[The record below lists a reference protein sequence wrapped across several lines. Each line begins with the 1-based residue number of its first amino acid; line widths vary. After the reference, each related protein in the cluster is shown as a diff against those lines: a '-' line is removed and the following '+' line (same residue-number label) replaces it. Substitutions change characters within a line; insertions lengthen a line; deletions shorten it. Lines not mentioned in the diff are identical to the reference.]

1 MAASRPRPRAPACCA
16 ECPNRG
22 ARRRGDPKISE
33 ARDRIRSIR
42 PDRGARR
49 RPEVRFPF
57 WTAVRNR
64 ARRFGGETAAPL
76 PFGAPLAHPRICL
89 VVFGAQMPLEGLF
102 LIGFRHWKAYFD
114 CAPRASRACRR
125 GAHATREQRE
135 PGPDAGGDDFS
146 APLKSLRA
154 PLCVRRRLGWPA
166 VRVGVAARPAATR
179 TRTRAGGTR
188 R

>member
-57 WTAVRNR
+57 LIRNR
-64 ARRFGGETAAPL
+64 ARRFGRETAAPL
-76 PFGAPLAHPRICL
+76 PFGAPLSLPTRAFASLYLAPKC
-89 VVFGAQMPLEGLF
+89 
-102 LIGFRHWKAYFD
+102 HWKAYFLLASATGRLISTARPVHRGLAAVAPMQPGSNENPAPTPAGTIS
-114 CAPRASRACRR
+114 APR
-125 GAHATREQRE
+125 
-135 PGPDAGGDDFS
+135 
-146 APLKSLRA
+146 
-154 PLCVRRRLGWPA
+154 
-166 VRVGVAARPAATR
+166 
-179 TRTRAGGTR
+179 
-188 R
+188 